1 MLYTNTYLW
10 NLEKWYWSTYLQGRS
25 GDTDI
30 ENTLVDTAGEGEG
43 GMNGESNIETYALP
57 YVK

>member
-1 MLYTNTYLW
+1 M
-10 NLEKWYWSTYLQGRS
+10 QGRKR
-25 GDTDI
+25 DTDI